1 MFYPCLYVLFA
12 PWLYGVLRTVSLDN
26 CVDVMNAI
34 TEETPCTCEFFAQH
48 DEGGGGC
55 ESHMECTF
63 IGYLTG
69 LWKACLQ
76 QSSSCAEDI
85 HTGRSRRRCVH
96 LDTCGNQAD
105 PFPCHRGRLFHATE
119 DDSSMPP
126 RCTVGNAGYPPR
138 HVSCVQSKTVLHLMG
153 QSCTWPEQL
162 RTGQSTQSTASN
174 GPS

>member
-1 MFYPCLYVLFA
+1 MFSSLPGCMGYSE
-12 PWLYGVLRTVSLDN
+12 TVSLDN

-69 LWKACLQ
+69 LWKACVAAVLVVCGGYTHRSFQ
-76 QSSSCAEDI
+76 ETLRAPRYLWQS
-85 HTGRSRRRCVH
+85 TR
-96 LDTCGNQAD
+96 
-105 PFPCHRGRLFHATE
+105 PFSMPPRTTLPCHRGRLFHATTMHCGQRRL
-119 DDSSMPP
+119 SP
-126 RCTVGNAGYPPR
+126 RQ
-138 HVSCVQSKTVLHLMG
+138 VSCVQSKTVLHLMG